1 MMNNEKISARQLGEQ
16 IMKNEYSMA
25 TGNFFSWLRQAILD
39 PESAS
44 FIVGSVELYDGL
56 TKKVYPVVVG
66 KDLTDDE
73 REFPAERILEVGI
86 NLLKDPMVGPEVAG
100 HCATWDDGAR
110 KATPE
115 NGDGFVRT
123 VVLDTSCQCSIAF
136 ECGRNYIYVTDFAAG
151 EPSQDFVG
159 DDDFVIEVS
168 KGGMF
173 SYPRVKPDEEF
184 LARYFNL
191 DDDEGAGEDD
201 EA

>member
-1 MMNNEKISARQLGEQ
+1 MLNNEKISVRKLGKQ

-44 FIVGSVELYDGL
+44 FIVGSVELYAGL
-56 TKKVYPVVVG
+56 TEKVYPVVVS
-66 KDLTDDE
+66 KDLADDE
-73 REFPAERILEVGI
+73 HGFPAENILEVGI
-86 NLLKDPMVGPEVAG
+86 SLLKDPMVGPEVAG
-100 HCATWDDGAR
+100 HCATLDDSAR
-110 KATPE
+110 KAIPE

-123 VVLDTSCQCSIAF
+123 VVLDASCQCSIAF
-136 ECGRNYIYVTDFAAG
+136 ECGRNYIYVADFAAG
-151 EPSQDFVG
+151 EPSQDFVN

-168 KGGMF
+168 KGGIF
-173 SYPRVKPDEEF
+173 SYPRMKPDEEF

-191 DDDEGAGEDD
+191 DDDEDTGEGD